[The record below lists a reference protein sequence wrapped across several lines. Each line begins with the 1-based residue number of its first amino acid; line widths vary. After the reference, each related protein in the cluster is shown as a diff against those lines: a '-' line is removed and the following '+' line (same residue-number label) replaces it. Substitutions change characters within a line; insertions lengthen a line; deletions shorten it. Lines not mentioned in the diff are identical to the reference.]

1 MHSESPGW
9 LNKALFNA
17 SYGLHSLDPSCQTM
31 SLALCKAHN
40 QKHLLL
46 VEWKQS
52 LEEQLRVN
60 FYHIIFNIGRAIDLY
75 DNDYAFLS
83 VFEIKR
89 WPLISSKFWKNKLE
103 SIPSIKSK

>member
-46 VEWKQS
+46 VELKQ
-52 LEEQLRVN
+52 LVIRRTTEGQLLPH
-60 FYHIIFNIGRAIDLY
+60 YL
-75 DNDYAFLS
+75 
-83 VFEIKR
+83 
-89 WPLISSKFWKNKLE
+89 
-103 SIPSIKSK
+103 